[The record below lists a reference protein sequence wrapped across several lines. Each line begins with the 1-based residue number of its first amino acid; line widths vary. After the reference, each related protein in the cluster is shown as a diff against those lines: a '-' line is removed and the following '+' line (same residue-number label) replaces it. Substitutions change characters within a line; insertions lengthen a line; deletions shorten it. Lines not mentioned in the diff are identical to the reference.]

1 MSVLKQ
7 QPELYKKKIWPL
19 DLSKQYKEDVK
30 DIAFEKRYRIVDST
44 KITQSFK
51 EHYEELY
58 KRGLCAGF
66 VDQKDL
72 PEVTVVPPRHS
83 KGKTESKEDLL
94 LKALAGMESQAKKIE
109 ELEKKLA
116 SKGKKAE

>member
-19 DLSKQYKEDVK
+19 DLSKQYAEDVK

-44 KITQSFK
+44 KITASFK
-51 EHYEELY
+51 EHYEEMF
-58 KRGLCAGF
+58 KKGLCAGF
-66 VDQKDL
+66 VEKDKL
-72 PEVTVVPPRHS
+72 PKVTVVPPRHS

-94 LKALAGMESQAKKIE
+94 LRALSGMEAQAKQIE
-109 ELEKKLA
+109 ELKAQLADKK
-116 SKGKKAE
+116 

>member
-30 DIAFEKRYRIVDST
+30 DIAFEKRYRIVDSN

-51 EHYEELY
+51 EHYDSLHD
-58 KRGLCAGF
+58 RGLCAGF
-66 VDQKDL
+66 VEKKDL
-72 PEVTVVPPRHS
+72 PKVTVVPPKHS
-83 KGKTESKEDLL
+83 KGKSESKEDLL
-94 LKALAGMESQAKKIE
+94 IRALDKMDAQAKMIE
-109 ELEKKLA
+109 ELQQKLKEK
-116 SKGKKAE
+116 